1 MTTQS
6 PTSADAPET
15 SDRAARIHEAVR
27 RRYADAARAAGG
39 GEEASCGCGCAEQ
52 AVTLFGRTHYAG
64 GEATV
69 PDGALRASLG
79 CANPNALVDLNPGA
93 VVLDLGS
100 GGGID
105 VFLAARRVG
114 PTGKVYG
121 LDMTDEMLALARR
134 NQAEAG
140 VTNAE
145 FLRGTME
152 DVPLPAGSVDV
163 VMSNCVIN
171 LSPDKDRVLRE
182 AFRVLRPGGRFAV
195 ADVVTLGPVPAAL
208 ARQIELWSAC
218 LGGAL
223 SVEDYRAKL
232 AAAGFTGVEVEVL
245 HSYGLA
251 EAGADADRLL
261 AELGVDP
268 AEVEGLFASA
278 FVRALRPDSETAD
291 RAPAQARVSEPA
303 PTAPEPPSRG

>member
-1 MTTQS
+1 MTTEI
-6 PTSADAPET
+6 PASADAA
-15 SDRAARIHEAVR
+15 DAAGRAARIHEAVR
-27 RRYADAARAAGG
+27 RRYAEAARTAAGG
-39 GEEASCGCGCAEQ
+39 ADAACGCGCAEE
-52 AVTLFGRTHYAG
+52 AVAVFGRSHYAD
-64 GEATV
+64 GEAAA
-69 PDGALRASLG
+69 PAGALRASLG
-79 CANPNALVDLNPGA
+79 CANPNALVDLAAGE

-114 PTGKVYG
+114 PAGKVYG

-134 NQAEAG
+134 NQAEAA

-195 ADVVTLGPVPAAL
+195 ADVVTLRPIPAAL

-223 SVEDYRAKL
+223 SVDHYRAKL
-232 AAAGFTGVEVEVL
+232 AAAGFTGIEVEVL

-261 AELGVDP
+261 AELGIDA
-268 AEVEGLFASA
+268 AEVEGVFASA
-278 FVRALRPDSETAD
+278 FVRATRPVSETAD
-291 RAPAQARVSEPA
+291 GAPAQVGASEPA
-303 PTAPEPPSRG
+303 PSAPAPPSRG